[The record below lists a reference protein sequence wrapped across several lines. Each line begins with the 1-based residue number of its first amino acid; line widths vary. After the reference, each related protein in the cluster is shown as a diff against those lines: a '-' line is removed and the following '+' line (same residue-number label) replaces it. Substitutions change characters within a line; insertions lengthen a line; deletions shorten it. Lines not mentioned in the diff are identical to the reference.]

1 MLKKLPIPKH
11 LIIQALIGLMLMMVA
26 FLPMDRTFAQAGS
39 AYDMIA
45 EVNALRAANGLPPY
59 SINAALMASAQ
70 AHANWITE
78 TGAGGHVGVDGT
90 YAVDRAAIAGYGGGA
105 TIFVNENWARG
116 YGLSV
121 YNCIYVS
128 WDDPDHMGN
137 MLAEWHNEVGAGVS
151 VDSQNRVTY
160 VLNVGHVSG
169 SAPIVQPTVAPGE
182 TQMTPYIQP
191 LQTVTPDATGAVIHT
206 VRTGENLW
214 AIANA
219 YGISLDELLSLNG
232 LTAESTI
239 YEGDQLIIRL
249 GTTPEATATAEMT
262 PTSTLRSTQTPR
274 PTLTPLSTPQPEP
287 TPEKPDG
294 LFQRIFSGRSLGM
307 AVALLG
313 LLLLGFVL
321 WVISTR
327 RIR

>member
-1 MLKKLPIPKH
+1 
-11 LIIQALIGLMLMMVA
+11 MLMMVT
-26 FLPMDRTFAQAGS
+26 FLPMSRISAQAGS

-70 AHANWITE
+70 AHADWITE
-78 TGAGGHVGVDGT
+78 TGEGGHIGVDGT

-116 YGLSV
+116 YGLTV

-128 WDDPDHMGN
+128 WNDPAHMGN

-160 VLNVGHVSG
+160 VLNIGHVSG
-169 SAPIVQPTVAPGE
+169 SAPIVQPTLALGE
-182 TQMTPYIQP
+182 TQLTPYIQP

-206 VRTGENLW
+206 VRAGENLW

-249 GTTPEATATAEMT
+249 GATPEATATVDVT
-262 PTSTLRSTQTPR
+262 PTSTLRATQTPR
-274 PTLTPLSTPQPEP
+274 PTFTPLTTPQTTP
-287 TPEKPDG
+287 TPEKPAS
-294 LFQRIFSGRSLGM
+294 LFQRIFSGKNLGM
-307 AVALLG
+307 VVAMFG

-321 WVISTR
+321 WVISAR